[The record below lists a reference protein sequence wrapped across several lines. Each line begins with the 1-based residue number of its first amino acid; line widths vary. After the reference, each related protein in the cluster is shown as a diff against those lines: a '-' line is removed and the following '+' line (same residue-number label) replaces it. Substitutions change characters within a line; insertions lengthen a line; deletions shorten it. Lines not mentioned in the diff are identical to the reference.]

1 MATATRKKNTKN
13 TSAAKGRTQKATAA
27 QKRTKA
33 ALAKW
38 EADAAA
44 SQRTGDAPRS
54 QLDLAET
61 KKLEA
66 ARAKKAKAAKAK
78 DPKKMSALDAAA
90 KVLGEKKQP
99 MSAKEMIETM
109 ESKGYW
115 KSPGGKTPDATL
127 YAAIVREIKTKGGEA
142 RFAKTERGKFAISA

>member
-13 TSAAKGRTQKATAA
+13 TSAAKGRTPKATAA

-38 EADAAA
+38 KADAAA

-66 ARAKKAKAAKAK
+66 ARAKKAKADK

-90 KVLGEKKQP
+90 KVLREKKQS

-109 ESKGYW
+109 EAKGYW

>member
-66 ARAKKAKAAKAK
+66 ARAKKAKAAK
-78 DPKKMSALDAAA
+78 DPKKLSALDAAA
-90 KVLGEKKQP
+90 KVLREKKQP
-99 MSAKEMIETM
+99 MSAKEMIEAM
-109 ESKGYW
+109 EAKGYW